1 MRLKGLKE
9 KNKNNSINT
18 LLASGKPYKNQ
29 AKKNGTIIAV
39 VVVTMLL
46 IGWVYTLGKK
56 AENTVPVAMVNQAV
70 YKNQVITQEMLS
82 PYEMLI
88 GEFEKYS
95 VADSNGQMKRRVVLW
110 EEAGQLIGSFAAYPI
125 QKDTYAE
132 YRSFIK
138 SRVDNSDS
146 VLYSFPG
153 KEIVPLE
160 IGAEELQAFKT
171 FLQPGDRLNIEATF
185 SDKETITSDD
195 GFGGVNRT
203 DVEVFVTENVF
214 KDIMIADLLNQG
226 GESILDIYAAYRDKD
241 VYEQAQM
248 DLSQSFKE
256 STTPS
261 KLLVALTPEEKER
274 YYYYISKNQV
284 TFRVSMPQRVE

>member
-1 MRLKGLKE
+1 MRLRGLKE
-9 KNKNNSINT
+9 KKRGNNLNT

-29 AKKNGTIIAV
+29 AKKNGAILAV
-39 VVVTMLL
+39 GL
-46 IGWVYTLGKK
+46 ITLVLILWVYSLGKK
-56 AENTVPVAMVNQAV
+56 AENTVTIAMINQAV
-70 YKNQVITQEMLS
+70 YKNQVITEDMLS
-82 PYEMLI
+82 PYDMI
-88 GEFEKYS
+88 VGEFEKYA
-95 VADSNGQMKRRVVLW
+95 VTNANGQQRRRIVLW
-110 EEAGQLIGSFAAYPI
+110 EEAGQLLGSFAAYPI

-160 IGAEELQAFKT
+160 IGASELQAFKT

-185 SDKETITSDD
+185 SEKEVVVTDD
-195 GFGGVNRT
+195 GFGGATRT
-203 DVEVFVTENVF
+203 DVEVFKTENVF
-214 KDIMIADLLNQG
+214 RDIMIADLLNQG
-226 GESILDIYAAYRDKD
+226 GESILDIYAAYRDKT

-248 DLSQSFKE
+248 DSSQTFKE
-256 STTPS
+256 STTPA

-274 YYYYISKNQV
+274 YYYYISKNQL